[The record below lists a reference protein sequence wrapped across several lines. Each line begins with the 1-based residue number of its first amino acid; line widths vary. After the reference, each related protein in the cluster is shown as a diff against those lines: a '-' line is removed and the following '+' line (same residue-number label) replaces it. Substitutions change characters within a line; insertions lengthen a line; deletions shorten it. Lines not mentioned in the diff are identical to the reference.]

1 MHETLFV
8 ETMTALMPTMYRV
21 SCMYLSSPHDRED
34 AVQEALHKAWEKRA
48 QLRDETLIKTW
59 MIRILI
65 NECRNIQRKKKNF
78 ALWEECVEPVC
89 EDTERE
95 ERLLL
100 RTALFS
106 LSEKERMPLVLHY
119 IEGYGVEQVAKMLR
133 LPAGTVKS
141 RMRKGREHLRELL
154 QEEVFGE

>member
-78 ALWEECVEPVC
+78 
-89 EDTERE
+89 
-95 ERLLL
+95 
-100 RTALFS
+100 
-106 LSEKERMPLVLHY
+106 
-119 IEGYGVEQVAKMLR
+119 
-133 LPAGTVKS
+133 
-141 RMRKGREHLRELL
+141 
-154 QEEVFGE
+154 